1 MVKVLLEGM
10 YDPDC
15 LFSWFRG
22 HLGGHKIMR
31 RILDH
36 IIVQSAEYWR
46 RLAAQGW
53 SLEELARQV
62 RLGENWK
69 KYNKFIQTSMLQY
82 NCTCHCTAYYRA
94 YLSLL
99 SLLEQTL

>member
-1 MVKVLLEGM
+1 MEQQGLVVKVLLEGM

-36 IIVQSAEYWR
+36 TIVQSAEYWR

-53 SLEELARQV
+53 SLEEFARQV
-62 RLGENWK
+62 RLGESGTNHT
-69 KYNKFIQTSMLQY
+69 NQSFTLEIT
-82 NCTCHCTAYYRA
+82 
-94 YLSLL
+94 YLNNITLL
-99 SLLEQTL
+99 SFLRL